1 MLAARVTGLF
11 VTALTSIL
19 TAVAVSSITKK
30 GNGINFMKQITLMA
44 LLLLTVAACIRE
56 PVEADVKNVILKAS
70 IARMYELQPD
80 ERKQLNNCCRY
91 VGVAPKSRKEF
102 KPSGGYWVRLSID
115 NKKLAHASLLNSCG
129 VSLRPMQCEVLELNK
144 KIAEA
149 FNTNYYNAIYGKG
162 LTRFILYDA
171 AGNKIDKTAKH
182 GGHSVASLKRDD
194 GMDYFTIGP
203 VNIKPSRVSIF
214 ISTSL
219 QEFKFDIE

>member
-1 MLAARVTGLF
+1 M
-11 VTALTSIL
+11 
-19 TAVAVSSITKK
+19 SSITKK
-30 GNGINFMKQITLMA
+30 GNGINLMKQITLTA
-44 LLLLTVAACIRE
+44 LLLLTLAACIRE

-80 ERKQLNNCCRY
+80 ERKQLNTCCRY

-102 KPSGGYWVRLSID
+102 KPADGYWVRLSID

-129 VSLRPMQCEVLELNK
+129 ASLRPQQCEASELK
-144 KIAEA
+144 DKIAAA
-149 FNTNYYNAIYGKG
+149 FKTNHYNAIYGKG
-162 LTRFILYDA
+162 LTRFILYDG

-194 GMDYFTIGP
+194 GMDHFTIGP
-203 VNIKPSRVSIF
+203 VNIKPTSVSIF

-219 QEFKFDIE
+219 QEFKVDIE